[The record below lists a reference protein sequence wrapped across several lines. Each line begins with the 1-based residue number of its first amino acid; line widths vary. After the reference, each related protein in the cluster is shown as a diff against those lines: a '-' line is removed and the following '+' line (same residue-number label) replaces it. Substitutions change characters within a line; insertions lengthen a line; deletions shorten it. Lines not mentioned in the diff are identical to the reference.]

1 MCKGNRKKEKK
12 KRTMVCGLVDPLPPE
27 KENDKKRI
35 DEVETFIPSDI
46 SIDILT
52 ATKLYVNEW
61 YGWWNVYVMKQ

>member
-1 MCKGNRKKEKK
+1 
-12 KRTMVCGLVDPLPPE
+12 MVCGLVDPLPPE

-52 ATKLYVNEW
+52 ATKLYVNE
-61 YGWWNVYVMKQ
+61 